1 MTEAKLREEIA
12 LLAKSLF
19 DRGYV
24 VGTAGNISVRLEDG
38 FLVTP
43 TNSSFGFLDP
53 ARISKLDPQ
62 GKHIGGDPPSKEGS
76 LHLAFYETR
85 SDANAVVHLHST
97 YATAMSC
104 LPGIDPNDAIPPIT
118 PHMVMRVG
126 RVKLLPYVRP
136 GDPKMGDLVRGLGG
150 KYPAVLLANH
160 GPALAAKDLRSAVFV
175 SEELEESAKVVLLL
189 HGLNPR
195 HLTPDQIAELVKIF
209 QAPR

>member
-1 MTEAKLREEIA
+1 MTDTKVRDEIA

-24 VGTAGNISVRLEDG
+24 VGTAGNISVRVEDG

-62 GKHIGGDPPSKEGS
+62 GRHIAGDPPSKEGS

-85 SDANAVVHLHST
+85 ADARAVVHLHST
-97 YATAMSC
+97 YATAISC
-104 LPGIDPNDAIPPIT
+104 LPDIDPEDAIPPIT
-118 PHMVMRVG
+118 PYMVMRVG

-136 GDPKMGDLVRGLGG
+136 GDPKMGDLVRALGG

-175 SEELEESAKVVLLL
+175 SEELEESARIVLLL

-195 HLTPDQIAELVKIF
+195 HLTPDQIADLVKIF
-209 QAPR
+209 QARR

>member
-24 VGTAGNISVRLEDG
+24 VGTAGNISARVEDG

-53 ARISKLDPQ
+53 ARISKLDLK
-62 GKHIGGDPPSKEGS
+62 GKHISGEPPSKEGS

-85 SDANAVVHLHST
+85 ADAGAVVHLHST
-97 YATAMSC
+97 HATAVSC
-104 LPGIDPNDAIPPIT
+104 LPEIDPDDAIPPIT
-118 PHMVMRVG
+118 PYMVMRVG
-126 RVKLLPYVRP
+126 RVKLLPYIRP
-136 GDPKMGDLVRGLGG
+136 GDPKMGDVVRALGG
-150 KYPAVLLANH
+150 KFPAILLANH
-160 GPALAAKDLRSAVFV
+160 GPAVAAKDLRSAVFV
-175 SEELEESAKVVLLL
+175 SEELEESAKIVLLL
-189 HGLNPR
+189 RGMNPR
-195 HLTPDQIAELVKIF
+195 QLTAEQIAELVRIF